1 MNYFKILAM
10 IGLVGVGVTLYA
22 ESEFEYDRNLKYVR
36 NAELAT
42 LGKSGDP
49 LAIQKKFDELNKQM
63 ITNATMSD
71 DYWSLLMGID
81 GVCANDW
88 SPELGDICIK
98 GYQNFLRLEHLPSKE
113 QMHHYREFEMALKSG
128 VCCQTWNASQYH
140 QIIKMI
146 IDVIP
151 VVESKKL
158 PKLKGPKT
166 MFGDVPLLGAPTPT
180 EEEMKK
186 MAEESKKANAIKW
199 RNFQIHDFNLR
210 YDHII
215 DQLKGDLMLAV
226 TRSLDINP
234 SDIST
239 YVPILEK
246 AGIPKDNIND
256 LVKKY
261 SNPPAQSV
269 K

>member
-1 MNYFKILAM
+1 MLSC
-10 IGLVGVGVTLYA
+10 VGVTLYA
-22 ESEFEYDRNLKYVR
+22 ESEFEYDQNLKYVR

-42 LGKSGDP
+42 LGKGGDR

-88 SPELGDICIK
+88 CPELGDICIK
-98 GYQNFLRLEHLPSKE
+98 GYQEFLRLEHLPPKE

-128 VCCQTWNASQYH
+128 VCCHKWNVSQYH
-140 QIIKMI
+140 EIIKMI
-146 IDVIP
+146 VALIP

-166 MFGDVPLLGAPTPT
+166 TRGYLPNLGAPPPT
-180 EEEMKK
+180 EGEIKK
-186 MAEESKKANAIKW
+186 MTEESKKANEITS
-199 RNFQIHDFNLR
+199 RNFQIHAFNLD
-210 YDHII
+210 YDVII
-215 DQLKGDLMLAV
+215 DQLKGDLMLAA

-234 SDIST
+234 SDLST

-246 AGIPKDNIND
+246 AGIAKENISA
-256 LVKKY
+256 LVNKY
-261 SNPPAQSV
+261 GNIQPLINANGSSQ

>member
-1 MNYFKILAM
+1 MNLFRTLAM
-10 IGLVGVGVTLYA
+10 VGLVGFGVTLYA

-42 LGKSGDP
+42 LGKSGDR

-234 SDIST
+234 SDLST
-239 YVPILEK
+239 YVSFLDQ
-246 AGIPKDNIND
+246 AGISKDNIND

-261 SNPPAQSV
+261 SNPSAQGN